1 MTRTHLTPTAS
12 ARANSMRGWL
22 YFGNTLRRVEPGTL
36 PPMSTELQEQQ
47 LEHRVA
53 VRTQE
58 LETTVAQLR
67 ARQLLL
73 EARAHYDPLTGLA
86 NRNLLCDRFQCAVDR
101 AKRIRGCFAL
111 IMIDLNG
118 FKAINDAHGHAAGD
132 AVLVAVASRLQATL
146 RSCDTASRL
155 GGDEF
160 ALIVESILHTREV
173 ATICRKLVSA
183 LAHEIV
189 LASGTSVKVGVSIG
203 VSLFP
208 DDGKNLEQM
217 LSVADHAMYECKS
230 TGYLD
235 L

>member
-1 MTRTHLTPTAS
+1 
-12 ARANSMRGWL
+12 MRGWL
-22 YFGNTLRRVEPGTL
+22 YFGNTLRRVEPAAQPL
-36 PPMSTELQEQQ
+36 IPLDLQEQQ
-47 LEHRVA
+47 FENRVA

-58 LETTVAQLR
+58 LEKTVAELR
-67 ARQLLL
+67 ARQLLV
-73 EARAHYDPLTGLA
+73 EARAPYDPLTGLA

-101 AKRIRGCFAL
+101 AKRSRGCFAL

-132 AVLVAVASRLQATL
+132 AVLVAVAGRLQATL

-160 ALIVESILHTREV
+160 ALIVESIQHTREV
-173 ATICRKLVSA
+173 AAICRKLVSA
-183 LAHEIV
+183 LAHEI
-189 LASGTSVKVGVSIG
+189 LLSNGTSVKVGVSIG
-203 VSLFP
+203 VALYP
-208 DDGKNLEQM
+208 DDGQDLVQI

-230 TGYLD
+230 TGHMD